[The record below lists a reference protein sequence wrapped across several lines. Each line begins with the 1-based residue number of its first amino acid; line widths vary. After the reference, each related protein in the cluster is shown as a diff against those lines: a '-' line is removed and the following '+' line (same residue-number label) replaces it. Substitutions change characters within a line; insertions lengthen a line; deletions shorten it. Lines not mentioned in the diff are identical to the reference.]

1 MFRKLILKWLG
12 IHNLKQGPQG
22 MPGPAG
28 ISGKDAPMLLTPSDF
43 ISNIQLEIHNISKEI
58 KLVESNLDKVEHE
71 YYRGLL
77 DRKEELIKTEH
88 FLQGIYNKFYN

>member
-1 MFRKLILKWLG
+1 MLRKLILKWLG

-22 MPGPAG
+22 IPGETG
-28 ISGKDAPMLLTPSDF
+28 IPGKDAPMLLTPTDF
-43 ISNIQLEIHNISKEI
+43 ISNIRLEIYNISKEI

-77 DRKEELIKTEH
+77 DRKEELIKTKH
-88 FLQGIYNKFYN
+88 FWVDIQSKFYN

>member
-1 MFRKLILKWLG
+1 MLRKLILKWLG

-22 MPGPAG
+22 MPGPTG

-43 ISNIQLEIHNISKEI
+43 ISNIRLEIYNICKEI

-71 YYRGLL
+71 YYSSLL
-77 DRKEELIKTEH
+77 DRKEELIKTKQ
-88 FLQGIYNKFYN
+88 FLQDIYSKFYN